1 MAEIRETEVH
11 RDADGRVIGYKER
24 IAEHVDETT
33 RRKRGKGFGWGLLM
47 GALLIALAI
56 VAYATSLGSFQQAGR
71 EADQAAAVIDEQTD
85 DVVGAADE
93 VLQGAADTA
102 QSAANTVENETPA
115 DRTGDT
121 RTN

>member
-33 RRKRGKGFGWGLLM
+33 RRRGKGKSFGWGLLM
-47 GALLIALAI
+47 GAMLIALAI
-56 VAYATSLGSFQQAGR
+56 VAYATSLGSFQEAGR

-102 QSAANTVENETPA
+102 QSAANTVDQTVDNTTSE
-115 DRTGDT
+115 T